1 MKMIYQYKFEK
12 ILTIKEKEKSDA
24 RAAYNEALKNF
35 EQVAEKLYKLL
46 KKKEELLDY
55 QQVKLTSGLS
65 VQEIRHNQLFMGNL
79 EKLIEQCQKDVIE
92 ARYRMNL
99 QQERLKE
106 KNIEVKKYEKIKEKD
121 FQKFLEVVKETENK
135 QMDEISIQ
143 QFLSKG

>member
-24 RAAYNEALKNF
+24 RTAYNEALKNF

>member
-1 MKMIYQYKFEK
+1 MIYQYKFEK

-24 RAAYNEALKNF
+24 RTAYNEALKNF

-79 EKLIEQCQKDVIE
+79 ERLIEQCQKDVIE

-121 FQKFLEVVKETENK
+121 FQKFLEVVKEAENK

>member
-106 KNIEVKKYEKIKEKD
+106 KNIEVKKYEKIKERRIK
-121 FQKFLEVVKETENK
+121 KTESYKNK
-135 QMDEISIQ
+135 
-143 QFLSKG
+143 

>member
-24 RAAYNEALKNF
+24 RTAYNEALKNF

-79 EKLIEQCQKDVIE
+79 ERLIEQCQKDVIE

-121 FQKFLEVVKETENK
+121 FQKFLEVVKEAENK

>member
-24 RAAYNEALKNF
+24 RTAYNEALKNF

-121 FQKFLEVVKETENK
+121 FQKFLEVVKEAENK

>member
-24 RAAYNEALKNF
+24 RTAYNEALKNF

-106 KNIEVKKYEKIKEKD
+106 KNIEVKKYEKIK
-121 FQKFLEVVKETENK
+121 
-135 QMDEISIQ
+135 
-143 QFLSKG
+143 

>member
-121 FQKFLEVVKETENK
+121 FQKFLEVVKEAENK